1 MYKTSPSECVLVISL
16 IEDIFVELDK
26 SGLYFHPQTTI
37 INSKKI
43 IALIIRPTGMCLE
56 LDFDRNH

>member
-1 MYKTSPSECVLVISL
+1 MYKTSPNECVLVMSS
-16 IEDIFVELDK
+16 IEDTLVELDK
-26 SGLYFHPQTTI
+26 SGLYFHPPTTI

-56 LDFDRNH
+56 LDFDKNH